1 MVLKG
6 FAVVSRLALG
16 LLSDKLNPWLLAS
29 ITTISASTVTFILW
43 GIFSSTFAG
52 LIAFGI
58 AYGVVASGWSSLFTA
73 LIRPIASSYESNSS
87 LIEFC

>member
-1 MVLKG
+1 MSSSHCSQG

-16 LLSDKLNPWLLAS
+16 FLSDKLNPWLLAA
-29 ITTISASTVTFILW
+29 ITTISASIATFILW

-58 AYGVVASGWSSLFTA
+58 AYGTVASGWSSLFA
-73 LIRPIASSYESNSS
+73 AIIRPIAS
-87 LIEFC
+87 